1 MACTDAL
8 TASPSAGA
16 VLADGFPNATA
27 KETTMPQIGT
37 FTHDESGF
45 IGHLTTLLLSQDVI
59 IIEAEPSDAENAPQY
74 RVHVFDGMNKESAA
88 EIGAGWKR
96 TGEKAGDYIAL
107 LIDDPTFP
115 HPIRAN
121 LFRDDDAGSAWSLHW
136 SRPRDR
142 GEKD

>member
-1 MACTDAL
+1 M
-8 TASPSAGA
+8 
-16 VLADGFPNATA
+16 LADGYPNPTA
-27 KETTMPQIGT
+27 KETDMPQIGE
-37 FTHDESGF
+37 FTRDETGF
-45 IGHLTTLLLSQDVI
+45 VGHLTTLVLNQDVI
-59 IIEAEPSDAENAPQY
+59 IIAAEPTEVENAPQY
-74 RVHVFDGMNKESAA
+74 RVHVFDGMNNEPGA

-96 TGEKAGDYIAL
+96 SGEKAGEYVAL

-121 LFRDDDAGSAWSLHW
+121 LFLDDDAGSAWSLHW